1 MDKEDKAESKCQ
13 KLLQIL
19 REFGSVAIAY
29 SGGVDSTFL
38 VSAAREALGG
48 NVVAVT
54 ARSETYSE
62 EEGAEAARNAV
73 TIGVVHVIIET
84 SELGIP
90 GFSDNPPD
98 RCYHCKHELFKKVFQ
113 VAKEHGLKH
122 VLDGSNADDVDDFRP
137 GMRAA
142 VEMGVRQPLR
152 EAGLTKDDIRALS
165 KKRGLP
171 TWSKPAMA
179 CLASRFPYGEK
190 ITGDKLSRV
199 AEAERFVRGLDF
211 HDVRVRSHGTIA
223 RIEIGSEQLSRA
235 MEPDVRD
242 QIAEKLS
249 ALGFTYV
256 TLDLQGFR
264 SGSMNEVLDMKKDG
278 SA

>member
-1 MDKEDKAESKCQ
+1 MDKEVKAESKCQ
-13 KLLQIL
+13 ELLQIL
-19 REFGSVAIAY
+19 RGLGSVAIAY

-38 VSAAREALGG
+38 VSAAREVLGE

-62 EEGAEAARNAV
+62 EEGAEAACNAAA
-73 TIGVVHVIIET
+73 IGVEHIIIET

-98 RCYHCKHELFKKVFQ
+98 RCYHCKHELFIRVFQ
-113 VAKEHGLKH
+113 AAKERGLKH

-142 VEMGVRQPLR
+142 AEMGVRQPLR
-152 EAGLTKDDIRALS
+152 EAGLTKNDIRALS

-190 ITGDKLSRV
+190 ITREKLSRV
-199 AEAERFVRGLDF
+199 AEAERFVRDLGF

-223 RIEIGSEQLSRA
+223 RIEIGSEQLTRV
-235 MEPDVRD
+235 MEPDVRN
-242 QIAEKLS
+242 QITAKLS

-264 SGSMNEVLDMKKDG
+264 SGSMNEVLDM
-278 SA
+278 